1 MIRIFLGNQL
11 LVLFLLP
18 LVIGGYIMLN
28 SGMLSSETIFFEISQ
43 EVDLGLWG
51 SFTLGNPNKSG
62 FNWLQFIPGV
72 FVFLN
77 ALLLNFLFNI
87 NTFYDKNTYV
97 VSLLYTVLMS
107 FYHSFYQIDGVL
119 IAHSF
124 LILSLFQLFELENNL
139 DGRKIAFNAGFLYG
153 CAASFHPPL
162 IFGFPMIWFMLT
174 RIRPFVFRET
184 FLSTIGFITPLI
196 YGFMMIL
203 WNKNQI
209 NWNFIETSVNYTQKQ
224 FLFLIS
230 MALFAFSALLSLW
243 GIRIKNAKSSIRFRK
258 LTAIIFLLLF
268 IGVGLGTVEILFLKQ
283 YEWFSFGMIAL
294 VLFLPFSF
302 FYKATQMFATILFYT
317 TFLFS
322 IAKFFIK

>member
-1 MIRIFLGNQL
+1 
-11 LVLFLLP
+11 
-18 LVIGGYIMLN
+18 
-28 SGMLSSETIFFEISQ
+28 
-43 EVDLGLWG
+43 
-51 SFTLGNPNKSG
+51 
-62 FNWLQFIPGV
+62 
-72 FVFLN
+72 
-77 ALLLNFLFNI
+77 
-87 NTFYDKNTYV
+87 
-97 VSLLYTVLMS
+97 
-107 FYHSFYQIDGVL
+107 
-119 IAHSF
+119 
-124 LILSLFQLFELENNL
+124 
-139 DGRKIAFNAGFLYG
+139 
-153 CAASFHPPL
+153 
-162 IFGFPMIWFMLT
+162 
-174 RIRPFVFRET
+174 
-184 FLSTIGFITPLI
+184 LSTIGFITPLI
-196 YGFMMIL
+196 YGFIIVL
-203 WNKNQI
+203 RNKNQI

>member
-1 MIRIFLGNQL
+1 MIKIFLGNKL

-28 SGMLSSETIFFEISQ
+28 SGVLSSQTIFFEISK

-51 SFTLGNPNKSG
+51 SFSLPNLTNKG
-62 FNWLQFIPGV
+62 FDWIQFMPGV
-72 FVFLN
+72 LVLLN
-77 ALLLNFLFNI
+77 GLLLNFLFNI
-87 NTFYDKNTYV
+87 NAFHDKNTYV
-97 VSLLYTVLMS
+97 ISLLYTVLMS
-107 FYHSFYQIDGVL
+107 FYHSFYQVDGVL
-119 IAHSF
+119 IAHTF

-162 IFGFPMIWFMLT
+162 IFGFPIIWLMLT

-196 YGFMMIL
+196 YGFMLVL

-209 NWNFIETSVNYTQKQ
+209 NWNFIETSVNYTQKRL
-224 FLFLIS
+224 LFLIS
-230 MALFAFSALLSLW
+230 IGLFIFSALLSLW

-268 IGVGLGTVEILFLKQ
+268 IGIGLGTVEILFLKQ

-294 VLFLPFSF
+294 ALFLPFSF
-302 FYKATQMFATILFYT
+302 FQKSTQTFATILFYA

-322 IAKFFIK
+322 IGKFFIK